1 MKNAQQ
7 VMAKPWKNK
16 NHPWLI
22 IWQVRVSH
30 ISILTVCK
38 IHLKSHDSI
47 NELYDFLQFIF
58 IKYQRKINK
67 RNHPFKTDVGNF
79 FWFLTPPPSVGIFYY
94 YPLAIWQIFDHFS
107 LKNSDVLNEWSQS
120 WRDSGLYWT

>member
-1 MKNAQQ
+1 MDVIYSLVFLSVFKESTFMKNAQQ

-16 NHPWLI
+16 NHPCLI

-38 IHLKSHDSI
+38 IHLKSQDSI

-58 IKYQRKINK
+58 IKYQRKNK
-67 RNHPFKTDVGNF
+67 
-79 FWFLTPPPSVGIFYY
+79 
-94 YPLAIWQIFDHFS
+94 
-107 LKNSDVLNEWSQS
+107 
-120 WRDSGLYWT
+120 